1 MRATRITQ
9 TSFNDLEKS
18 DVPTIEEPVAAV
30 RHSEQRAVTP
40 EAYREIYNSIP
51 FSRSEYLANRDYRHE
66 ATMEILFGQLRPT
79 TIVKTVTPATETR
92 TSYTNQSF
100 GRAGSIAPPV
110 WGSPM
115 TWSPWAW

>member
-1 MRATRITQ
+1 VQ
-9 TSFNDLEKS
+9 TSFNETDKS
-18 DVPTIEEPVAAV
+18 LVPAIEEPVAVV
-30 RHSEQRAVTP
+30 RQNEPRVLTS
-40 EAYREIYNSIP
+40 EAYHEIYNSIP
-51 FSRSEYLANRDYRHE
+51 FSRSEYLANREYRHE

-100 GRAGSIAPPV
+100 GRPGSIAPPV

-115 TWSPWAW
+115 SWNPWAW